1 MKKIIIALLV
11 IVGAAVS
18 AQAQKFA
25 LVDMEYILRNIPAYE
40 MANEELSQLSDKG
53 QKEIEKKQSEAT
65 QMYQNYQSEA
75 VYLTFDQRR
84 EREEQIAAVEKSAA
98 ELRYAYFGPEGE
110 LYQKRT
116 ALIEPIQNEIYEAIK
131 KLADE
136 KGYQAIID
144 RASAT
149 EIIFASPRIDV
160 SNDVLA
166 RLGYS
171 K

>member
-11 IVGAAVS
+11 TVGAAVS

-40 MANEELSQLSDKG
+40 MANEELSQLSDKW
-53 QKEIEKKQSEAT
+53 QKEIEKKQSEAS

>member
-1 MKKIIIALLV
+1 MKKIITALLV

-40 MANEELSQLSDKG
+40 MANEELSQLSDKW
-53 QKEIEKKQSEAT
+53 QKEIEKKQSEAS

-84 EREEQIAAVEKSAA
+84 EREDQIAAVEKSAA

>member
-1 MKKIIIALLV
+1 MKKLIIALLV
-11 IVGAAVS
+11 AVGCAVS

-40 MANEELSQLSDKG
+40 MANEELNQLSSKW
-53 QKEIEKKQSEAT
+53 QKDIEKIQNEAT
-65 QMYQNYQSEA
+65 RMY
-75 VYLTFDQRR
+75 
-84 EREEQIAAVEKSAA
+84 EEKIAAVEKKAA
-98 ELRYAYFGPEGE
+98 ELRYTYFGPEGE
-110 LYQKRT
+110 LYKKRQ
-116 ALIEPIQNEIYEAIK
+116 ALVEPIQNEIYEAIK
-131 KLADE
+131 KLAGE

>member
-40 MANEELSQLSDKG
+40 MANEELSQLSDKW

-84 EREEQIAAVEKSAA
+84 EREDHIAAVEKSAA

>member
-11 IVGAAVS
+11 AVGCAAG

-40 MANEELSQLSDKG
+40 MANDELNQLSSKW
-53 QKEIEKKQSEAT
+53 QKEIEKKQSEAQ
-65 QMYQNYQSEA
+65 QMYENYQAEA
-75 VYLTFDQRR
+75 VYLTLDQRR
-84 EREEQIAAVEKSAA
+84 EREDQIAAVEKSAA
-98 ELRYAYFGPEGE
+98 EMRYSYFGPEGA
-110 LYQKRT
+110 LYQKRV
-116 ALIEPIQNEIYEAIK
+116 ALVEPIQNEIYEAIK

>member
-40 MANEELSQLSDKG
+40 MANEELNQLSAKW
-53 QKEIEKKQSEAT
+53 QKEIEKRQSEAS

-75 VYLTFDQRR
+75 VYLTADQRR
-84 EREEQIAAVEKSAA
+84 EREDKIAAVEKNAA

-110 LYQKRT
+110 LYQKRA
-116 ALIEPIQNEIYEAIK
+116 ALVEPIQNEIYEAIK

>member
-11 IVGAAVS
+11 TVGAAVS

-40 MANEELSQLSDKG
+40 MANEELSQLSDKW
-53 QKEIEKKQSEAT
+53 QKEIEKKQSEAS

-110 LYQKRT
+110 LYRKRT

-144 RASAT
+144 RASAS

>member
-11 IVGAAVS
+11 TVGAAVS

-40 MANEELSQLSDKG
+40 MANEELSQLSDKW
-53 QKEIEKKQSEAT
+53 QKEIEKKQSEAS

-144 RASAT
+144 RASAS

>member
-11 IVGAAVS
+11 IVGGAVS

-40 MANEELSQLSDKG
+40 MANEELNQLSAKW
-53 QKEIEKKQSEAT
+53 QKEIEQKQSEAS

-75 VYLTFDQRR
+75 VYLTADQRR
-84 EREEQIAAVEKSAA
+84 EREDKIAAVEKNAA

-110 LYQKRT
+110 LYQRRA
-116 ALIEPIQNEIYEAIK
+116 ALVEPIQKEIYEAIK

>member
-40 MANEELSQLSDKG
+40 MANEELSQLSDKW

-84 EREEQIAAVEKSAA
+84 EREDQIAAVEKSAA

>member
-40 MANEELSQLSDKG
+40 MANEELSQLSDKW
-53 QKEIEKKQSEAT
+53 QKEIEKKQSEAS

>member
-40 MANEELSQLSDKG
+40 MANEELSQLSDKW

>member
-1 MKKIIIALLV
+1 MKKLIIALLV
-11 IVGAAVS
+11 AVGCAAG

-40 MANEELSQLSDKG
+40 MANEELNQLSSKW
-53 QKEIEKKQSEAT
+53 QKEIEKKQNEAQ
-65 QMYQNYQSEA
+65 QMYQNYQAEA
-75 VYLTFDQRR
+75 VYLTLEQRR
-84 EREEQIAAVEKSAA
+84 EREEQIAWVEKSAA
-98 ELRYAYFGPEGE
+98 EMRYAYFGPEGE
-110 LYQKRT
+110 LYQKRV
-116 ALIEPIQNEIYEAIK
+116 ALVEPIQNEIYEAIK

>member
-1 MKKIIIALLV
+1 MKKLIIALLV
-11 IVGAAVS
+11 AVGCAVS

-40 MANEELSQLSDKG
+40 MANEELNQLSSKW
-53 QKEIEKKQSEAT
+53 QKDIEKIQNEAT
-65 QMYQNYQSEA
+65 RMYQNYQAEA
-75 VYLTFDQRR
+75 VYLTADQRV
-84 EREEQIAAVEKSAA
+84 EREEKIAAVEKKAA
-98 ELRYAYFGPEGE
+98 ELRYTYFGPEGE
-110 LYQKRT
+110 LYKKRQ
-116 ALIEPIQNEIYEAIK
+116 ALVEPIQNEIYEAIK
-131 KLADE
+131 KLAGE

>member
-1 MKKIIIALLV
+1 MPLWKK
-11 IVGAAVS
+11 
-18 AQAQKFA
+18 K
-25 LVDMEYILRNIPAYE
+25 
-40 MANEELSQLSDKG
+40 
-53 QKEIEKKQSEAT
+53 
-65 QMYQNYQSEA
+65 
-75 VYLTFDQRR
+75 
-84 EREEQIAAVEKSAA
+84 AA
-98 ELRYAYFGPEGE
+98 ELRYTYFGPEGE
-110 LYQKRT
+110 LYKKRQ
-116 ALIEPIQNEIYEAIK
+116 ALVEPIQNEIYEAIK
-131 KLADE
+131 KLAGE